1 MDPHFDGVLFK
12 TYADELHR
20 RLRFPFPPFRV
31 LDVRPRADYERGHVP
46 GALAVAPERL
56 AASLPEELSGRVELF
71 VVGSGPDDPAVR
83 QASLALLHH
92 GAHRIVEFTGGMFE
106 WELAGCATEGGEGG
120 EDVEA
125 QAAA

>member
-12 TYADELHR
+12 THAEELHR

-46 GALAVAPERL
+46 SAVSVSPERL
-56 AASLPEELSGRVELF
+56 AAALPEELSGRIELI

-83 QASLALLHH
+83 EASLALMRH
-92 GAHRIVEFTGGMFE
+92 GAHRIVEYTGGMYE
-106 WELAGCATEGGEGG
+106 WELTGYPTEG
-120 EDVEA
+120 DAA
-125 QAAA
+125 QDAA